1 MAIILYARRSVERE
15 NSISCETQ
23 LAYCRSVI
31 KPDEQDG
38 PVTNRQG
45 SAPWRFVAAYSAN
58 TWQVQNTAWLR
69 CSGRWFC
76 HEKTVVPILKTETA
90 APKGD
95 SFS

>member
-45 SAPWRFVAAYSAN
+45 SAPWRFVAAYSAS
-58 TWQVQNTAWLR
+58 TWVR
-69 CSGRWFC
+69 F
-76 HEKTVVPILKTETA
+76 KTQRGFDAVDA
-90 APKGD
+90 AFVTKRRL
-95 SFS
+95 FRF